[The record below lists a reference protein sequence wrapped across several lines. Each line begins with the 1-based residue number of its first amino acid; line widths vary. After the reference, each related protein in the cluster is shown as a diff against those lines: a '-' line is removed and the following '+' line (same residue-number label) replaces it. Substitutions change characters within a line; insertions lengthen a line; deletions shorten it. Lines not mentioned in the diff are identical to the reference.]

1 MRLVV
6 YGMVCVGVASLHVY
20 GEFDKRMNFQPID
33 ARVSAVNEQC
43 YMEKKEGLGSGKT
56 WTSDLLPCELAGL
69 LTREHPKWQGYDV
82 KHKIE
87 VRFDY
92 ISPVDGATHS
102 SRLEMS
108 AYPDG
113 RLLHAGDIF
122 PVQASR
128 DQANRTRAN
137 DWLDIRLGRHAPR
150 HDSI

>member
-6 YGMVCVGVASLHVY
+6 YGMFCVGLAGLHVY
-20 GEFDKRMNFQPID
+20 GEFDKRVNFQPID
-33 ARVSAVNEQC
+33 ARVTAVNEQC
-43 YMEKKEGLGSGKT
+43 YMEKTEGLGSGKT
-56 WTSDLLPCELAGL
+56 WTSDLLPCELAEL
-69 LTREHPKWQGYDV
+69 LTREHSKWQGYDV

-92 ISPVDGATHS
+92 ISPVDGATHA

-113 RLLHAGDIF
+113 RPLLAGDIF

-128 DQANRTRAN
+128 DQASKTRAN
-137 DWLDIRLGRHAPR
+137 DWLDMWLGRHAPR

>member
-1 MRLVV
+1 MRLVL
-6 YGMVCVGVASLHVY
+6 YGMFCVGLAGLHIHN
-20 GEFDKRMNFQPID
+20 EFDKRVNFQPID

-43 YMEKKEGLGSGKT
+43 YMEKTEGLVSGKT
-56 WTSDLLPCELAGL
+56 WTSDLLPCELAAL
-69 LTREHPKWQGYDV
+69 LTREHPKWHGYDI

-92 ISPVDGATHS
+92 ISPVDGATHAS
-102 SRLEMS
+102 SLEMP

-113 RLLHAGDIF
+113 RPLQAGDIF

-128 DQANRTRAN
+128 NQANKTRAN
-137 DWLDIRLGRHAPR
+137 DWLDMRLGRHSPR